1 MKSKM
6 NDKYEEHIAITAEIK
21 KEIEPLKV
29 FFPAQYGSLY
39 AKLAKKHNIELK
51 PKQLLIPEMLD
62 ERILRHIMTLTAC
75 TDTAIEAIETQ
86 NTTKL
91 QTILCETKILQEE
104 VQELRK
110 IVYEDTLT
118 HTYNR
123 KWFDDIL
130 LDADGTTLH
139 KDGILV
145 IIDLNKF
152 KQINDDYGHVIG
164 DKVLIHVAQ
173 KLKST
178 HGDVIRY
185 GGDEFIILFHHD
197 EKNVE
202 EKIEKVIHYFHHT
215 HFNVDEHTFK
225 IGFAYGI
232 APFIKG
238 ANRDRV
244 IEKADEAMYRHKH
257 SIEC

>member
-1 MKSKM
+1 M
-6 NDKYEEHIAITAEIK
+6 NDKYKEHIAITAEIK

-29 FFPAQYGSLY
+29 FFPAQYGYLY
-39 AKLAKKHNIELK
+39 AKLAKKHHIELK
-51 PKQLLIPEMLD
+51 PNQLLIPEMLD

-75 TDTAIEAIETQ
+75 TDTAIEAIETH
-86 NTTKL
+86 NTDKL
-91 QTILCETKILQEE
+91 QTILNETKILREE

-123 KWFDDIL
+123 KWFEDAL
-130 LDADGTTLH
+130 LEPDGVTIH
-139 KDGILV
+139 KNGILV
-145 IIDLNKF
+145 LIDLNKF
-152 KQINDDYGHVIG
+152 KRINDEYGHVIG

-178 HGDVIRY
+178 EGDVIRY
-185 GGDEFIILFHHD
+185 GGDEFIILFHHNK
-197 EKNVE
+197 KNIK
-202 EKIEKVIHYFHHT
+202 EKIEEVLNYFQHT
-215 HFNVDEHTFK
+215 HFNVDKHSFK

-232 APFIKG
+232 APFTKG
-238 ANRDRV
+238 ENRDQV

-257 SIEC
+257 RTEN